1 MRKTK
6 LSESVRTLNNQK
18 DQARPGDMC
27 LFHEDI
33 DEHIENSTAQT
44 IASYISSHNDINNQ
58 LDQWEQQQGSDRK
71 NTLKARKSP
80 PQQQWKERQ
89 SKKRPITKR
98 NNPPK
103 DSFVRNMTRLKVR
116 GKLT

>member
-6 LSESVRTLNNQK
+6 LRESVRKLNNQK
-18 DQARPGDMC
+18 DQARPGNMC
-27 LFHEDI
+27 LFHKDI

-103 DSFVRNMTRLKVR
+103 YSFVRNTTRLKVR